1 MFFLIMLT
9 LLLILTAGA
18 GTLFYLHVIKVREA
32 KNYERGLKMVTLQIH
47 LPPPSED
54 LEVGQRDARDINEE
68 SINKSQIMYNIISSI
83 SKKGNKTKIYGQ
95 KHISLEIVAS
105 KGVIK
110 YYVAVPFPLMGIV
123 EQAITSA
130 YPSSRVEEMEPHN
143 IFNNVGK
150 ITGTIGGEFYL
161 KKPYAYPIATY
172 QETKRDVMQSI
183 LNSMVSL
190 SHEDGLAIQVMIRP
204 AQSGWSKSI
213 IKLVYKIKKRRGRQ
227 PGVAGLMPTLSDI
240 SAAAWKT
247 PDNPG
252 DKPEGQLSSLEQTKI
267 ESMEEKTRHPGY
279 ETKIRV
285 VVSSNT
291 SLRSQTILNNVVA
304 SFNLFDAHDRNGFKF
319 SLTSNVEDFV
329 TAYILRLFPQQDKKM
344 ILNSTELATIFHLPD
359 QRIVPTSQLER
370 QSSKQVD
377 GPSNV
382 PEQGLF
388 LGYNIYRGSKKEIR
402 LSEKD
407 RGRHMYIVGQTGT
420 GKSVLLGNLALQD
433 MLDGR
438 GFAFID
444 PHGDVAEELM
454 SMVPKERTEDVIYFN
469 PGDMDYPLGLNLFE
483 FQREEDKDFLIQEA
497 INMLYKLYD
506 PQHQGII
513 GPRYESWFRNAA
525 LTLMSDPGGSTFIDV
540 PKVFTDN
547 DYAMQKKKYV
557 KDETVLDFWDKEMAS
572 TSDYHKSEML
582 GWFVSKFGAFLNNE
596 MMRNII
602 GQTKSSFNMRDVMDN
617 GKVLIVNLSKGR
629 VGDMNA
635 KLLGMMFVMKFQAA
649 AMSRADT
656 PEDQRRPFTLYVDEF
671 QNFSTDSFAEILS
684 EARKYKL
691 SLIVANQY
699 VGQLSDEIR
708 DAVFGNVGSII
719 SLRASANDAD
729 MLVKYFS
736 PTFEAEDIVKMPNYN
751 AAVQM
756 LINGVPTKPF
766 SMATAPPLGKPNA
779 KLAEAMKKLS
789 AAKYGKPKDV
799 VSKEIFARLRTETP
813 TGIKPGAEKPGL
825 NSGSSGAA
833 QKNNTF
839 LDDWLAKR
847 KNTPQQPLVGSG
859 NPAKSPQTTYPSAP
873 AAVAPPSIADSFIKS
888 KQSPSFPQNQ
898 AQQVGQLQPQ
908 QQNQPPQ
915 QPVFYN
921 QNASIATGNIQQP
934 IAQPYAS
941 GLQQSQ
947 ADNSIIGSSSNSS
960 INQKGV
966 SVENSFSDNS
976 NQEIEIPLK

>member
-1 MFFLIMLT
+1 MLPLILLMFLI
-9 LLLILTAGA
+9 ILMAII
-18 GTLFYLHVIKVREA
+18 GTLFYLHANKIREA

-54 LEVGQRDARDINEE
+54 LEVGQRDNRDINEE
-68 SINKSQIMYNIISSI
+68 SIHKSQVMYNIISSI
-83 SKKGNKTKIYGQ
+83 STKGLKAKLYGQ
-95 KHISLEIVAS
+95 KHLSLEIVAS
-105 KGVIK
+105 KGIIK
-110 YYVAVPFPLMGIV
+110 YYVAVPFPLMGVI
-123 EQAITSA
+123 EQAVTSA
-130 YPSSRVEEMEPHN
+130 YPSSRVEEMGPHN
-143 IFNNVGK
+143 IFNEVGK
-150 ITGTIGGEFYL
+150 MTGTIGGEFSL
-161 KKPYAYPIATY
+161 KKSYAYPIATY

-190 SHEDGLAIQVMIRP
+190 SHDDGLALQVMIRP
-204 AQSGWSKSI
+204 AQPGWSKSI
-213 IKLVYKIKKRRGRQ
+213 IKLTEKIKKNKGKKT
-227 PGVAGLMPTLSDI
+227 GAAAILPTLNDI
-240 SAAAWKT
+240 SSAAWKT
-247 PDNPG
+247 PESSGGNPE
-252 DKPEGQLSSLEQTKI
+252 DKQLSSLEQTKI

-279 ETKIRV
+279 EVKIRAI
-285 VVSSNT
+285 VSSNT
-291 SLRSQTILNNVVA
+291 ALRSQTILNNVVA

-329 TAYILRLFPQQDKKM
+329 TSYILRLFPQKDRKM
-344 ILNSTELATIFHLPD
+344 VLNSTELATIFHLPD

-388 LGYNIYRGSKKEIR
+388 LGYNVYRGSKKEIR

-483 FQREEDKDFLIQEA
+483 FEREEDKDFLIQEA

-602 GQTKSSFNMRDVMDN
+602 GQTKSSFNMRDVMDS

-736 PTFEAEDIVKMPNYN
+736 PTFDAEDIVKMPNYN

-766 SMATAPPLGKPNA
+766 SMATAPPLGKPNE
-779 KLAEAMKKLS
+779 KLGDAMKKLS
-789 AAKYGKPKDV
+789 AAKYGRPKDV
-799 VSKEIFARLRTETP
+799 VSKEIFARLRTEAP
-813 TGIKPGAEKPGL
+813 AVKPGASKPGI
-825 NSGSSGAA
+825 GPGVPAA
-833 QKNNTF
+833 PAKNNTF

-847 KNTPQQPLVGSG
+847 KNAPAQNPPANNNPPQPSRPAMPAAPPSVSDTFIKSRAQPPAQMQPQAQNGVPIQPASNSAVVQPVNNLNTQQPTTHQ
-859 NPAKSPQTTYPSAP
+859 PQYVAPSQYQAQQVSQQPQAQNQGYATSNTGPSAP
-873 AAVAPPSIADSFIKS
+873 AAAPNINPAAD
-888 KQSPSFPQNQ
+888 
-898 AQQVGQLQPQ
+898 
-908 QQNQPPQ
+908 
-915 QPVFYN
+915 
-921 QNASIATGNIQQP
+921 
-934 IAQPYAS
+934 
-941 GLQQSQ
+941 
-947 ADNSIIGSSSNSS
+947 
-960 INQKGV
+960 
-966 SVENSFSDNS
+966 
-976 NQEIEIPLK
+976 QEVEIPLN

>member
-1 MFFLIMLT
+1 M
-9 LLLILTAGA
+9 LLLILLIFLIVLIATVS
-18 GTLFYLHVIKVREA
+18 TLFYLHTNKIREA

-54 LEVGQRDARDINEE
+54 LDVGQRDNRDINEE
-68 SINKSQIMYNIISSI
+68 SIHKSQVMYNIISSI
-83 SKKGNKTKIYGQ
+83 STKGLKAKLYGQ
-95 KHISLEIVAS
+95 KHLSLEIVAS

-110 YYVAVPFPLMGIV
+110 YYVAVPFPLIGVI
-123 EQAITSA
+123 EQAVTSA
-130 YPSSRVEEMEPHN
+130 YPSSRVEEMGPHN
-143 IFNNVGK
+143 IFNEVGK
-150 ITGTIGGEFYL
+150 MTGTIGGEFSL
-161 KKPYAYPIATY
+161 KKSYAYPIATY

-190 SHEDGLAIQVMIRP
+190 SHDDGLALQIMIRP
-204 AQSGWSKSI
+204 AQPGWSKSI
-213 IKLVYKIKKRRGRQ
+213 IKLTEKIKKNKGKKT
-227 PGVAGLMPTLSDI
+227 GAAAILPTLNDI
-240 SAAAWKT
+240 SSAAWKT
-247 PDNPG
+247 PEVSGGNPE
-252 DKPEGQLSSLEQTKI
+252 DKQLSSLEQTKI

-279 ETKIRV
+279 EVKIRAI
-285 VVSSNT
+285 VSSNT
-291 SLRSQTILNNVVA
+291 ALRSQTILNNVVA

-329 TAYILRLFPQQDKKM
+329 TSYILRLFPQRDRKM

-388 LGYNIYRGSKKEIR
+388 LGYNVYRGSKKEIR

-483 FQREEDKDFLIQEA
+483 FEREEDKDFLIQEA

-602 GQTKSSFNMRDVMDN
+602 GQTKSSFNMRDVMDS

-729 MLVKYFS
+729 MLVKYFA
-736 PTFEAEDIVKMPNYN
+736 PTFDAEDIVKMPNYN

-766 SMATAPPLGKPNA
+766 SMATAPPLGKPNE
-779 KLAEAMKKLS
+779 KLGEAMKKLS
-789 AAKYGKPKDV
+789 AAKYGRPKDV
-799 VSKEIFARLRTETP
+799 VSKEIFARLRTEAP
-813 TGIKPGAEKPGL
+813 VVKPGTSKPGI
-825 NSGSSGAA
+825 GPGASA
-833 QKNNTF
+833 PPAKNNTF

-847 KNTPQQPLVGSG
+847 KN
-859 NPAKSPQTTYPSAP
+859 AP
-873 AAVAPPSIADSFIKS
+873 AQNIPANNNPPQPSRSVMPAAPPSVSDTFIKS
-888 KQSPSFPQNQ
+888 RAQPPAQMQPQAQNRTPIQPTSNTAASQPMNNLNPQQLPIQQSRHAAPGQYQ
-898 AQQVGQLQPQ
+898 AQQVRAQPQ
-908 QQNQPPQ
+908 AQNQGYTTLNTAP
-915 QPVFYN
+915 
-921 QNASIATGNIQQP
+921 
-934 IAQPYAS
+934 
-941 GLQQSQ
+941 
-947 ADNSIIGSSSNSS
+947 SSPAAPN
-960 INQKGV
+960 INQAA
-966 SVENSFSDNS
+966 D
-976 NQEIEIPLK
+976 QEVEIPLN

>member
-1 MFFLIMLT
+1 MLPLILLMFLI
-9 LLLILTAGA
+9 ILMAII
-18 GTLFYLHVIKVREA
+18 GTLFYLHANKIREA

-54 LEVGQRDARDINEE
+54 LEVGQRDNRDINEE
-68 SINKSQIMYNIISSI
+68 SIHKSQVMYNIISSI
-83 SKKGNKTKIYGQ
+83 STKGLKAKLYGQ
-95 KHISLEIVAS
+95 KHLSLEIVAS
-105 KGVIK
+105 KGIIK
-110 YYVAVPFPLMGIV
+110 YYVAVPFPLMGVI
-123 EQAITSA
+123 EQAVTSA
-130 YPSSRVEEMEPHN
+130 YPSSRVEEMGPHN
-143 IFNNVGK
+143 IFNEVGK
-150 ITGTIGGEFYL
+150 MTGTIGGEFSL
-161 KKPYAYPIATY
+161 KKSYAYPIATY

-190 SHEDGLAIQVMIRP
+190 SHDDGLALQVMIRP
-204 AQSGWSKSI
+204 AQPGWSKSI
-213 IKLVYKIKKRRGRQ
+213 IKLTEKIKKNKGKKT
-227 PGVAGLMPTLSDI
+227 GAAAILPTLNDI
-240 SAAAWKT
+240 SSAAWKT
-247 PDNPG
+247 PESSGGNPE
-252 DKPEGQLSSLEQTKI
+252 DKQLSSLEQTKI

-279 ETKIRV
+279 EVKIRAI
-285 VVSSNT
+285 VSSNT
-291 SLRSQTILNNVVA
+291 ALRSQTILNNVVA

-329 TAYILRLFPQQDKKM
+329 TSYILRLFPQKDRKM
-344 ILNSTELATIFHLPD
+344 VLNSTELATIFHLPD

-388 LGYNIYRGSKKEIR
+388 LGYNVYRGSKKEIR

-483 FQREEDKDFLIQEA
+483 FEREEDKDFLIQEA

-602 GQTKSSFNMRDVMDN
+602 GQTKSSFNMRDVMDS

-736 PTFEAEDIVKMPNYN
+736 PTFDAEDIVKMPNYN

-766 SMATAPPLGKPNA
+766 SMATAPPLGKPNE
-779 KLAEAMKKLS
+779 KLGDAMKKLS
-789 AAKYGKPKDV
+789 AAKYGRPKDV
-799 VSKEIFARLRTETP
+799 VSKEIFARLRTEAP
-813 TGIKPGAEKPGL
+813 AVKPGASKPGI
-825 NSGSSGAA
+825 GPGAPA
-833 QKNNTF
+833 APAKNNTF

-847 KNTPQQPLVGSG
+847 KNAPAQNTPANNNPPQPTRPAMPAAPPSVSDTFIKSRAQPPAQMQPQSQNGAPIQPASNSAVVQPVNNLNSQQPPIQQPRYVAPSQYQ
-859 NPAKSPQTTYPSAP
+859 AQQISPQPQAQNQGYATSNTGPSAP
-873 AAVAPPSIADSFIKS
+873 AAAPNINP
-888 KQSPSFPQNQ
+888 
-898 AQQVGQLQPQ
+898 
-908 QQNQPPQ
+908 
-915 QPVFYN
+915 
-921 QNASIATGNIQQP
+921 AS
-934 IAQPYAS
+934 
-941 GLQQSQ
+941 
-947 ADNSIIGSSSNSS
+947 D
-960 INQKGV
+960 
-966 SVENSFSDNS
+966 
-976 NQEIEIPLK
+976 QEVEIPLN